1 MHLNLE
7 ELEHLA
13 LEQEMVELE
22 HQIQF
27 LDQMYLTLV
36 VAEAVNV
43 LLKDKDNLVEELE
56 VVVEEIMDPQEME
69 DLKQLQEVIT
79 PEAVAVVV
87 EIAEV
92 LLLLLLV
99 KQVVQA

>member
-13 LEQEMVELE
+13 LEQEMEELE

-43 LLKDKDNLVEELE
+43 LLKEQDNLVEELE

-69 DLKQLQEVIT
+69 DLKELQEVIT
-79 PEAVAVVV
+79 LVVVAVVV